1 MGNNMRSFIK
11 KLLVL
16 EFDKIIKAE
25 TNQESKPATVDS
37 KLTKYMNILT
47 KFIKG
52 DELDTYLQTVKDVN
66 GGGFGDYVLK
76 YRNGNANQFI
86 IDIYDNKIQPNKN
99 IKVGEFVAFIHK
111 DKITGE
117 NSLQIQ
123 KVEIYDDYKGKG
135 IMRNFYQSFN
145 DYLKNN
151 FENFK
156 DFTSDFLF
164 QINPKTGKYDA
175 LGMWED
181 LVNKGLAVR
190 ISNDPND
197 YVPPQVKPKNGLWK
211 LKYGYKLK

>member
-1 MGNNMRSFIK
+1 MKDFIR
-11 KLLVL
+11 KLLIL
-16 EFDKIIKAE
+16 EFDKIIKPE
-25 TNQESKPATVDS
+25 TSPEPQTTTVDN
-37 KLTKYMNILT
+37 KLTKYMNILS

-52 DELDTYLQTVKDVN
+52 NELNTYLQTVKDVN
-66 GGGFGDYVLK
+66 GGSFGDYVLK

-86 IDIYDNKIQPNKN
+86 IDIYDNEIQPGKN
-99 IKVGEFVAFIHK
+99 IKVGEFVAFIYN

-123 KVEIYDDYKGKG
+123 KVEIYDAYKGKG

-190 ISNDPND
+190 ISNNPND
-197 YVPPQVKPKNGLWK
+197 YTPPEVRPKNGLWK
-211 LKYGYKLK
+211 LKYGYKLKE

>member
-1 MGNNMRSFIK
+1 MKKFIK
-11 KLLVL
+11 ERLML
-16 EFDKIIKAE
+16 EFDKIIKRE
-25 TNQESKPATVDS
+25 TNVEEEPATVDN
-37 KLTKYMNILT
+37 KLTKYMNILVN
-47 KFIKG
+47 FIKG
-52 DELDTYLQTVKDVN
+52 KELNTYLQKVKDIN
-66 GGGFGDYVLK
+66 GSSFGDYVLK

-99 IKVGEFVAFIHK
+99 IKVGEFVAFIYN
-111 DKITGE
+111 DKITGK

-123 KVEIYDDYKGKG
+123 KVEIYDKYKGKG

-164 QINPKTGKYDA
+164 QINDKTGKYDA

-190 ISNDPND
+190 TSDNPND
-197 YVPPQVKPKNGLWK
+197 YTPPKERPKNGLWK
-211 LKYGYKLK
+211 LKYGYKLTE